1 MTSNSINNIFRNLY
15 VGKLFLHSED
25 SIFVKQDENH
35 YNLTSLE
42 KNNFSI
48 RSEYVSIKKGEISL
62 LTNILNKENTNYF
75 IKSEN
80 EIILEL
86 FLLVAS
92 KKCVV
97 KYPLLISTKKDM
109 SEIINFSFNNCRIN
123 LLEETFKDEL

>member
-1 MTSNSINNIFRNLY
+1 MTSNSINNIFKNLY

-35 YNLTSLE
+35 YSLTSLE

-92 KKCVV
+92 KKCIV

-109 SEIINFSFNNCRIN
+109 SEINNFSFNNCRIN
-123 LLEETFKDEL
+123 LLEETFKYEL